1 MNIYQKVLLGFEYC
15 RTSLVGF
22 KKPLFVSWQIT
33 ERCNLNCQY
42 CMSSGNAQDEL
53 GSREILETVDC
64 LRGMGT
70 RLIRFTGGEPL
81 LRNDLVTI
89 IRHCDISGIL
99 VGLASN
105 GLLFPHMVGEL
116 RSLSTVSFS
125 LDGPENIHNLIRGPG
140 SHKSVMLAIEA
151 AKKNNIYTTISVTL
165 SKLNIGCIK
174 YILKLAAD
182 FQIKVFFQPATF
194 MMLCGGNVNPI
205 APDILEFKQAMYLLI
220 NEKKNNKYI
229 GNSSLSLKHLSC
241 WPQKTPIKCVAGK
254 IILRINA
261 DGRILAC
268 PRFKDKSD
276 VCNLKY
282 NNIKDCFDSLSS
294 PNCNEC
300 WCSLFVELNL
310 LSSFQP
316 RVLLEALAI

>member
-1 MNIYQKVLLGFEYC
+1 MNIYQKVLLGFEYY
-15 RTSLVGF
+15 RTSLGGR

-33 ERCNLNCQY
+33 ERCNLCCQY
-42 CMSSGNAQDEL
+42 CMSSGNAQEEL
-53 GSREILETVDC
+53 GSKEVLETVDC

-81 LRNDLVTI
+81 LRNDLITL
-89 IRHCDISGIL
+89 IRHCDNAGIS

-116 RSLSTVSFS
+116 RLLSAVSFS

-182 FQIKVFFQPATF
+182 FQIKVFFQPATT
-194 MMLCGGNVNPI
+194 MMLCGDGINPI
-205 APDILEFKQAMYLLI
+205 APDVLDFRRTMDVLF
-220 NEKKNNKYI
+220 NEKRNNKYI
-229 GNSSLSLKHLSC
+229 GNTSLSLQHLSR

-261 DGRILAC
+261 DGQILAC
-268 PRFKDKSD
+268 PRFRNKSD

-310 LSSFQP
+310 LSSFKP
-316 RVLLEALAI
+316 RVLLEALSI